1 MRMIRIILTFMC
13 SKIKAFSRQA
23 TKKTSTE
30 VGVDVT
36 GAGEIDSVALFDDRD
51 TLVIY
56 HQGERY
62 CLRRT
67 RQNRLILTK

>member
-1 MRMIRIILTFMC
+1 MLMG
-13 SKIKAFSRQA
+13 SKNQSFFAASNQQ
-23 TKKTSTE
+23 TSAE

-36 GAGEIDSVALFDDRD
+36 GAGEIDSVALFADRD
-51 TLVIY
+51 TLVIH